1 MYDLIIIG
9 MGVSGVSA
17 AIYAKRAGLNILM
30 LEKGAPGGT
39 LNVIPNIENYP
50 GIKSISGPD
59 LAFNLYN
66 EIIELGIEY
75 KIEEVTD
82 VILEPIKTVKTKNN
96 VYQSRYL
103 LIASGRKPRLL
114 GIKDE
119 EKYLGHGI
127 STCALCDGAFFKN
140 QDVAIIG
147 GGSSALS
154 EAIYLS
160 KIVNKVYLIHRR
172 AEFRAES
179 TLQEQIKNIK
189 NIEIITNN
197 NVINLITNDNKLCG
211 LKLKDREI
219 KVSGMFIYIGFI
231 PNTPFLKNTE
241 LKIEDGYIVVDD
253 NNETNIKG
261 VYASG
266 DVIKKSIYQIINAAS
281 EGATA
286 AINISKKED

>member
-17 AIYAKRAGLNILM
+17 AIYAKRAGLNVLM
-30 LEKGAPGGT
+30 LEASAPGGT
-39 LNVIPNIENYP
+39 LNIIPNIENYP

-66 EIIELGIEY
+66 EVNELGIEH
-75 KIEEVTD
+75 KLEEVTD
-82 VILEPIKTVKTKNN
+82 VILEDIKTIKTKNN
-96 VYQSRYL
+96 VYQSKYL
-103 LIASGRKPRLL
+103 LIASGRKPKML

-119 EKYLGHGI
+119 KKYLGKGI
-127 STCALCDGAFFKN
+127 STCALCDGVFFKER
-140 QDVAIIG
+140 DVAVIG

-172 AEFRAES
+172 NEFRAEN

-197 NVINLITNDNKLCG
+197 NVTELITENDKLTG
-211 LKLKDREI
+211 LKLNDREI
-219 KVSGMFIYIGFI
+219 NVSAMFIYIGFT
-231 PNTPFLKNTE
+231 PNTEFLKNTE
-241 LKIEDGYIVVDD
+241 LIIENGYIIV
-253 NNETNIKG
+253 NEKNETNIKG

-266 DVIKKSIYQIINAAS
+266 DVIKKDIYQIINAAS
-281 EGATA
+281 EGAIA
-286 AINISKKED
+286 AINISQKED